1 MNSILGEV
9 NEDCVPFNSFVNYSY
24 DLVIRTT
31 TGTNKQ
37 KKSCPKVIIRTSGR
51 FSVNDPLEMRAY
63 LAFEEKPQLSEIS
76 SRKKC

>member
-9 NEDCVPFNSFVNYSY
+9 NEDCVPFSSFVKDSY

-31 TGTNKQ
+31 TGTNEQ
-37 KKSCPKVIIRTSGR
+37 KKSCPTVIIRTSGK
-51 FSVNDPLEMRAY
+51 FAVNDPVEMRAY
-63 LAFEEKPQLSEIS
+63 LAFEKEPQLSEIS